1 MALRTVIL
9 GKFPAKRLLAGGRVI
24 WEQPTVTIEAELND
38 KEYFTFLKE
47 TLHDPHGYVDRF
59 PLYGGLISGDRYA
72 VIFKSRMTCDRVTR
86 HASISER
93 PAGEIIRSG
102 DPVFPY
108 RSGKYV
114 FTPLED

>member
-1 MALRTVIL
+1 MVLRTVIL
-9 GKFPAKRLLAGGRVI
+9 GRFPAKRLLENGRVI

-38 KEYFTFLKE
+38 KRSSTFLRE

-59 PLYGGLISGDRYA
+59 PLYGGLISGDYYA
-72 VIFKSRMTCDRVTR
+72 VIFKSRMTCDRDTR
-86 HASISER
+86 RNTGYEI
-93 PAGEIIRSG
+93 PAGAIIRSG

-108 RSGKYV
+108 GSGKYV